1 MINNK
6 REREFFLP
14 PPMLNGDTIEKR
26 WLLNKKIKQGRCW
39 WRTGRRFIGIGRDSF
54 ME

>member
-26 WLLNKKIKQGRCW
+26 WLLNKKIKQGRC
-39 WRTGRRFIGIGRDSF
+39 
-54 ME
+54 